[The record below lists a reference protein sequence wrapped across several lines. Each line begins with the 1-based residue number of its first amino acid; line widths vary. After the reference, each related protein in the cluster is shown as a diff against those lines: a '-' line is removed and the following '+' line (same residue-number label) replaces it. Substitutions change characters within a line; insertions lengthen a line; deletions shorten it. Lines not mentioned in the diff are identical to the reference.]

1 MSSAVKSLKASDIS
15 VIPYKVN
22 KNFTFESSSFSAN
35 EITVYK
41 GYYDSSSLLE
51 NLLQEQLNY
60 FSAKQL
66 YYSGQITG
74 SISNISGSYYDN
86 FDQSTASS
94 GTFEYEIKSFPT
106 ENRSEIRIISIPQ
119 RIYGE
124 RVQLRTFNLN
134 SPNEYYIIDDGN
146 GNLYDIIGLE
156 SQYIINGIINNN
168 FFNEIDTDEITHVGN
183 IIYAHGVAIITNQ
196 DYLFVF
202 PKDDELSGGT
212 AYYTPN
218 QCEITGLIAY
228 YIPVSVTPTPT
239 TTPSTTPSVTPTPT
253 STPSNTPSITPT
265 RSIQASVTP
274 SRTATPTPTST
285 RTPTPSVTPS
295 TTPNISPSPSPTLF
309 TYFGTSGT
317 YTSAE
322 NACANFNNISAYYS
336 SVNVLGIGDTVYNN
350 SALTDPTDGFNR
362 WIPLRLSSSSEIIP
376 VQISTAGVVLDI
388 SECEIF

>member
-51 NLLQEQLNY
+51 DLLQEQLNY

-106 ENRSEIRIISIPQ
+106 DNRSEIRIISIPQ

-156 SQYIINGIINNN
+156 SQYVNNGIINNN

-183 IIYAHGVAIITNQ
+183 IIYAHGIAIITNQ

-274 SRTATPTPTST
+274 SRTATPTPTLT

-317 YTSAE
+317 YNSPE
-322 NACANFNNISAYYS
+322 NACVNFNNISAYYS
-336 SVNVLGIGDTVYNN
+336 SVNVLSIGDTVYNN
-350 SALTDPTDGFNR
+350 SALTDPTNGFDR
-362 WIPLRLSSSSEIIP
+362 WIPLRLSSSSQIIP
-376 VQISTAGVVLDI
+376 VRISTTGVVQDI